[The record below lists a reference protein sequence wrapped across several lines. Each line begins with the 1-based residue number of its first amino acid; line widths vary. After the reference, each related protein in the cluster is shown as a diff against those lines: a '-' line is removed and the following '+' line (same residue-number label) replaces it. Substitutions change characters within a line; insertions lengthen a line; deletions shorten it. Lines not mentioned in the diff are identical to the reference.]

1 MFFAGSRCH
10 CNPGR
15 HKEDELME
23 SSAERVYAYLTD
35 SHEVLPNS
43 ELFTLQVFSH
53 LLTTHIEEA
62 TV

>member
-1 MFFAGSRCH
+1 
-10 CNPGR
+10 
-15 HKEDELME
+15 ME

-43 ELFTLQVFSH
+43 ELFTLQIFSH
-53 LLTTHIEEA
+53 LLTRHIEEA